1 MAKEPFAPRSPSHW
15 GLAGPAF
22 IRRIGV
28 GPARGRAGW
37 TPGQGAP
44 LVLQSLYNTPVR
56 ARCVRARPGPALF
69 LALAI
74 LLPAAVPLFAQE
86 PAADPEG
93 AELDPWVAAGDAAW
107 ARRAEGHE
115 GRVANRERIGEAI
128 NDYQTALNL
137 APRDLERRRRLLRAL
152 YFLGDYTGLD
162 QEGRLTV
169 FENGRVLGEV
179 GIQQLAER
187 VGGRDQLAN
196 LEPREVAAALGDDDN
211 AVAIFFWS
219 AVHWG
224 LWGETRGKFAAAR
237 QGVASKIRR
246 YGEIVVAL
254 DETFQNATGH
264 QVLGRL
270 NSEAPR
276 IPFFTGWVDRDVAA
290 EHLERAILLAP
301 EDLGN
306 RLYLAECLLE
316 HHRDRRAEAIAL
328 LEQVARAEPKADRVV
343 EDLRVI
349 EDARTRLA
357 GLEP

>member
-1 MAKEPFAPRSPSHW
+1 MA
-15 GLAGPAF
+15 
-22 IRRIGV
+22 
-28 GPARGRAGW
+28 
-37 TPGQGAP
+37 
-44 LVLQSLYNTPVR
+44 
-56 ARCVRARPGPALF
+56 

-74 LLPAAVPLFAQE
+74 LLTPSAALRGQEAMAQPE
-86 PAADPEG
+86 EAA
-93 AELDPWVAAGDAAW
+93 LDAWVAAGDAAW
-107 ARRAEGHE
+107 ERRAEGHE
-115 GRVANRERIGEAI
+115 GSTADRAQIGEAI
-128 NDYQTALNL
+128 NAYQTALNL
-137 APRDLERRRRLLRAL
+137 APRDLVRRSRLLRAL

-169 FENGRVLGEV
+169 FEQGRVLGEA

-187 VGGRDQLAN
+187 VGGRDRLDK
-196 LEPREVAAALGDDDN
+196 LEPREVAAALGAEEN

-224 LWGETRGKFAAAR
+224 LWGETKGKFAAAR
-237 QGVASKIRR
+237 QGVGSKIRR

-301 EDLGN
+301 KDLGN

-316 HHRDRRAEAIAL
+316 HHHDRRPEAIAL
-328 LEQVARAEPKADRVV
+328 LEQVAGAEPKTDRVV

-349 EDARTRLA
+349 EDAEALLSGLA
-357 GLEP
+357 R

>member
-1 MAKEPFAPRSPSHW
+1 M
-15 GLAGPAF
+15 
-22 IRRIGV
+22 
-28 GPARGRAGW
+28 
-37 TPGQGAP
+37 
-44 LVLQSLYNTPVR
+44 
-56 ARCVRARPGPALF
+56 
-69 LALAI
+69 
-74 LLPAAVPLFAQE
+74 LLPAALPLFAQE
-86 PAADPEG
+86 PATDPEE
-93 AELDPWVAAGDAAW
+93 ATLDPWIAAGDAAW
-107 ARRAEGHE
+107 ALRAEGHE
-115 GRVANRERIGEAI
+115 GSVALRERIGEAV
-128 NDYQTALNL
+128 NDYQTALSL
-137 APRDLERRRRLLRAL
+137 APRELERRRRLLRAL

-162 QEGRLTV
+162 DQGRLTV
-169 FENGRVLGEV
+169 FEQGRVLGEA

-187 VGGRDQLAN
+187 VGGRDQLAK
-196 LEPREVAAALGDDDN
+196 LEPREVAAALGDDEN

-237 QGVASKIRR
+237 QGVGSKIRR

-276 IPFFTGWVDRDVAA
+276 IPFFTSWVDRDVAA

-301 EDLGN
+301 QDLGN

-316 HHRDRRAEAIAL
+316 HHHDRRAEAIAL
-328 LEQVARAEPKADRVV
+328 LEHVATAEPNAERLV

-349 EDARTRLA
+349 EDARSLLSGLA
-357 GLEP
+357 R